1 MGSSNLPSTTLSQ
14 SSDFSQVIFQKREKN
29 GRNPR
34 FPACHCFSSRR
45 KTTGWFWIPVLI
57 IIIDSTGAESAK
69 HLHNLVRQHLRLP
82 VRLQRGNPL
91 PVHLLRFTNTLVS
104 SIFKEKI
111 VISGGLKN

>member
-1 MGSSNLPSTTLSQ
+1 MGKICQASVFHSPGISPKL
-14 SSDFSQVIFQKREKN
+14 FSKKREKN

-45 KTTGWFWIPVLI
+45 KTTGWFWIPILLLT
-57 IIIDSTGAESAK
+57 IDTTGAESAK

-91 PVHLLRFTNTLVS
+91 PVHLLRFTNTLVRHS
-104 SIFKEKI
+104 S
-111 VISGGLKN
+111 

>member
-1 MGSSNLPSTTLSQ
+1 MGNLPSISLSQ
-14 SSDFSQVIFQKREKN
+14 SRDFSKVIFQKREKN

-69 HLHNLVRQHLRLP
+69 HLHNL
-82 VRLQRGNPL
+82 
-91 PVHLLRFTNTLVS
+91 
-104 SIFKEKI
+104 
-111 VISGGLKN
+111 SGSTCVFPFVYNGATHFQCTYSDSPTPW